1 MVKKS
6 LPNAKDW
13 KNRDI
18 DDWTTTTFRQYL
30 ADQHEAK
37 YGIKYTTRNFA
48 IEARW
53 LKSMIA
59 EHGPEIVKAFI
70 DGCFAEYKPTRDY
83 PGLNFAFMFS
93 YQRARILPRVMAE
106 AKRRQVIEES
116 KKQAVVQDENL
127 DEWL

>member
-1 MVKKS
+1 MRQISV
-6 LPNAKDW
+6 KDW
-13 KNRDI
+13 RNLPVDN
-18 DDWTTTTFRQYL
+18 WTVTTFRQYL
-30 ADQHEAK
+30 SDQHEAK

-93 YQRARILPRVMAE
+93 YQRTRILPRVMADM
-106 AKRRQVIEES
+106 KRRQVVQ
-116 KKQAVVQDENL
+116 QAVEETEDL
-127 DEWL
+127 SDWL

>member
-1 MVKKS
+1 MAKISV
-6 LPNAKDW
+6 KDW
-13 KNRDI
+13 CNLPTS
-18 DDWTTTTFRQYL
+18 DWTVTTFRQYL

-83 PGLNFAFMFS
+83 PGLNWAFMYS
-93 YQRARILPRVMAE
+93 YQRARVLPRVLADM
-106 AKRRQVIEES
+106 KRRQVVQ
-116 KKQAVVQDENL
+116 QAVEQDEF
-127 DEWL
+127 DDDWL